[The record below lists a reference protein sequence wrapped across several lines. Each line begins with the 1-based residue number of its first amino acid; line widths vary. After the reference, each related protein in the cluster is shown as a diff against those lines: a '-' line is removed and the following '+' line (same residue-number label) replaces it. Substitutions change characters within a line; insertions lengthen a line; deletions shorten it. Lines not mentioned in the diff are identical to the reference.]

1 MAQPL
6 SIPFH
11 KQQAAGYCLPACVQM
26 VLAHQQIIRSQADLA
41 TQLGVR
47 ASLGTPTRSVLGLAS
62 DQLRVVYGEG
72 TEATLQKWLALS
84 WPVIAF
90 VQAGELSYWQGES
103 FQHAVV
109 VVGLEGNTVWLL
121 DPDIDETVI
130 AVDLDEFMLAWLGM
144 DYLYAVI
151 YQETY
156 DNQ

>member
-26 VLAHQQIIRSQADLA
+26 VLAYQQIDRSQTDLA
-41 TQLGVR
+41 TELKVR

-62 DQLRVVYGEG
+62 EQLRVVYGEG
-72 TEATLQKWLALS
+72 IEATLQKWLALS
-84 WPVIAF
+84 LPVIVF
-90 VQAGELSYWQGES
+90 VQAGELSYWQGEL

-109 VVGLEGNTVWLL
+109 VVGLVGNTVWLL
-121 DPDIDETVI
+121 DPDMDEIAI

-151 YQETY
+151 YHET
-156 DNQ
+156 DNNS